1 MENPFAKFVQN
12 VNPFAKFAQPKDE
25 GPKPIATT
33 QDGGQIFQMADGS
46 LSFKSPGYATTNQD
60 AIKRIME
67 GATPISEAQRTT
79 DELTIAQNPVA
90 ARVQEFNQGAPLVGE
105 WLDEAVGMVSPRAAK
120 AMRQTSDAMERQNP
134 GQSAALNIAGGIA
147 YTIPALVAGAGTG
160 AANWV
165 AQAPTRMGQA
175 IRGFAAAAP
184 AGAVETGATFAGRAE
199 DGKRLQQGG
208 VGAVVGAGIAGVL
221 GVFAPALG
229 EGVASLARRI
239 KKLDVTTIANEF
251 GLSPEAARVVR
262 KYLMSDDLDAA
273 QRVLARGGDDAML
286 ANAGPATR
294 QALDTAASTGGEALT
309 IARTRV
315 GEAVDA
321 GSKRLLGAID
331 DVLGTADGGL
341 KGATRQIAQRT
352 AGIRQQA
359 YDRAYNAAIDYADDA
374 GRNIE
379 AVLGR
384 IPTRTIRA
392 AISEAN
398 DAMRAAGVRNKQIM
412 AEIADDGAVVFR
424 EMPNVQQLDELKKAL
439 QSIARNETDAVTG
452 KVTSAGV
459 RAQNLARDLA
469 DALAEA
475 VPQYR
480 TAVKLGGDKIAEE
493 NALNLGRR
501 LLSEATTVEDV
512 RMLAREGMSDEAK
525 AALRRGIREN
535 LDAIMGRA
543 RATIAD
549 LESGAV
555 DFTTGQNA
563 SAEAVAAIRNLLT
576 RNNMTKTR
584 LALGTDAKRLFD
596 ELEKMADVLV
606 LRSAVARG
614 SQTAIRQAGQQQ
626 MADET
631 APGLV
636 RRVAGNL
643 GNPLEAARE
652 VSQSAVGIDARSI
665 SDQQAKYYAEI
676 ADALTRIRGP
686 EAQRALQA
694 VREAMAGQPMKDAD
708 AQLIGRLVSGG
719 ATASAYQGLQQYPMP
734 R

>member
-1 MENPFAKFVQN
+1 MANPFEQFVQA
-12 VNPFAKFAQPKDE
+12 VNPFAQFAQPKDE
-25 GPKPIATT
+25 GPAPIATT
-33 QDGGQIFQMADGS
+33 RDGGQVFRGADGK
-46 LSFKSPGYATTNQD
+46 LSFKSPGYATNDQE
-60 AIKRIME
+60 AIARIME
-67 GATPISEAQRTT
+67 GATPIEEAQRTT
-79 DELTIAQNPVA
+79 DQLTIAQNPIA
-90 ARVQEFNQGAPLVGE
+90 ARVQEFNQGAPFVGE
-105 WLDEAVGMVSPRAAK
+105 FLDEAVGLVAPKAAQ

-134 GQSAALNIAGGIA
+134 IESAALNIGGGIA
-147 YTIPALVAGAGTG
+147 YTLPAIVAGAGYK
-160 AANWV
+160 AADWV
-165 AQAPTRMGQA
+165 AKAPTRVGQA
-175 IRGFAAAAP
+175 IRGIAAAAP
-184 AGAVETGATFAGRAE
+184 AGAAETAATFAGRAE
-199 DGKRLQQGG
+199 DGKRLQQAG
-208 VGAVVGAGIAGVL
+208 VGAALGAGVAGAVGA
-221 GVFAPALG
+221 FAPILG
-229 EGVASLARRI
+229 EGAAAIARRI

-262 KYLMSDDLDAA
+262 RYLMSDDLDAA

-286 ANAGPATR
+286 ANAGPAMR

-309 IARTRV
+309 IARSRV

-321 GSKRLLGAID
+321 GGKRLLGAID
-331 DVLGTADGGL
+331 EVLGTADGGL
-341 KGATRQIAQRT
+341 KGAARQIAQRT
-352 AGIRQQA
+352 AGVRQAA
-359 YDRAYNAAIDYADDA
+359 YDRAYNTAIDYASDA

-379 AVLGR
+379 GVLAR
-384 IPTRTIRA
+384 IPPRTIQS
-392 AISEAN
+392 AINEAN
-398 DAMRAAGVRNKQIM
+398 DAMRAAGVTNKQIM
-412 AEIADDGAVVFR
+412 AEIADDGSVIFR

-439 QSIARNETDAVTG
+439 QAIGRNETDAITG
-452 KVTSAGV
+452 KITSAGM
-459 RAQNLARDLA
+459 RANNLARDLSEAIA
-469 DALAEA
+469 DA

-480 TAVKLGGDKIAEE
+480 TAVRLGGDKIAEE
-493 NALNLGRR
+493 NALVMGRK

-512 RMLAREGMSDEAK
+512 RMLAREGMSEEAR
-525 AALRRGIREN
+525 AALRRGLREN

-555 DFTTGQNA
+555 DFATGQNA

-576 RNNMTKTR
+576 RNNMMKTR
-584 LALGTDAKRLFD
+584 MALGTDAKQLFD

-631 APGLV
+631 APSLL
-636 RRVAGNL
+636 RRTAGNL

-652 VSQSAVGIDARSI
+652 VSQAAVGIDARTI
-665 SDQQAKYYAEI
+665 GDQQAKYYAEI

-694 VREAMAGQPMKDAD
+694 VRDAMAGQPMKDAD
-708 AQLIGRLVSGG
+708 AQLIGRLVSGS
-719 ATASAYQGLQQYPMP
+719 ATASAYQGLQQPLVP